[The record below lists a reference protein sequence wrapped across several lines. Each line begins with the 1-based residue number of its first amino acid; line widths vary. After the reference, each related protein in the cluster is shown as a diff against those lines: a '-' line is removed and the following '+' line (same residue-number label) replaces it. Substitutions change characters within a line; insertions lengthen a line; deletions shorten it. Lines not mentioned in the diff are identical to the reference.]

1 MTFTRDIKQRGKT
14 YRIEVMGYRNKE
26 GKVKQKF
33 VKYVGRIENGK
44 LIEPKYKTMEID
56 RIYPCGIQL
65 MIESFVNENKFVFNS
80 KHIALAAMHLIN
92 PSSIN
97 YLSKNLYR
105 FGLDDFFGKFSASQ
119 FHTSLDLS
127 EEDVYNKELE
137 LYKQIKKSTT
147 SLFYDIT
154 SVYFYGTSCS
164 LVKKGYSPKA
174 ILPQIK
180 IGFAIDKEGMP
191 IFHKVFRGNVYDGN
205 TIPLFVECLKKA
217 KIKRCTIVMDRGFQ
231 SEDNFSIIT
240 KNGYSLIA
248 GVALKG
254 KVKELMKR
262 EKAKLKCIVFL
273 KNSYLYTKK
282 IKWSD
287 GNLVLCFNE
296 KEACTIKNHVLRK
309 KTKYDI
315 STLGCYAIFCSN
327 CKMSEKEIVKK
338 YFEKDLIEKT
348 FRSLKSVLGL
358 GPLRSWLEGKVNS
371 HLFICYISYLF
382 LMLLQRK
389 LKKIKKQKISTLQAL
404 DELKYVYKAKNKYG
418 EKIITTTKNQKEI
431 LKALNIKV

>member
-1 MTFTRDIKQRGKT
+1 MTFTRDIKRKGKT
-14 YRIEVMGYRNKE
+14 YRIEVKGYRDKN

-33 VKYVGRIENGK
+33 VKYIGRIENGK
-44 LIEPKYKTMEID
+44 LIEPKYKTIEID

-65 MIESFVNENKFVFNS
+65 MTKSFVNENKLNLDL

-97 YLSKNLYR
+97 YLSRNLHR

-137 LYKQIKKSTT
+137 LYKQVKKSTT

-191 IFHKVFRGNVYDGN
+191 IFHKVFHGNTYDGN
-205 TIPLFVECLKKA
+205 TIPLFIECLKKA

-231 SEDNFSIIT
+231 SEDNFSIVM

-254 KVKELMKR
+254 KIKDLMKK
-262 EKAKLKCIVFL
+262 EKTKLKHIVFL
-273 KNSYLYTKK
+273 KDSYLYTKK
-282 IKWSD
+282 IKWLS
-287 GNLVLCFNE
+287 GNLILCFNE

-309 KTKYDI
+309 KMEYDI
-315 STLGCYAIFCSN
+315 STLGCYAIFCS
-327 CKMSEKEIVKK
+327 KKEMSEEEIVKR

-358 GPLRSWLEGKVNS
+358 GPIRSWLEGKVNN

-389 LKKIKKQKISTLQAL
+389 LKKLKRQKISTLQAL
-404 DELKYVYKAKNKYG
+404 DELKYIYKIKNKYG
-418 EKIITTTKNQKEI
+418 EKIVATTKNQKEI
-431 LKALNIKV
+431 LKILNIKI